1 VRSANEIKQD
11 VRDELLWDPRVNDG
25 RVSVDVSD
33 NVVTLSGS
41 VDSYTQRLCAA
52 LDAER
57 VLGVSAVVN
66 HLDVIVPSFHART
79 DKDIARAAAD
89 ALQWNVDVPANRVTV
104 RVDNG
109 MVTLDGAVDWYYQK
123 DAAESAV
130 QGLFGVRGVVDRI
143 TVQPQMTPSPSD
155 VRNRIVAALQRGA
168 ETDANNIV
176 VDTDGNGQ
184 VTLRGTAHSWAER
197 DDAERAAWMAPG
209 VRTVNDLLVV
219 QV

>member
-1 VRSANEIKQD
+1 VRNANEIKQD

-25 RVSVDVSD
+25 KVKIDVNN

-57 VLGVSAVVN
+57 VFGVSAVVN
-66 HLDVIVPSFHART
+66 HLDVVVPSFHARS
-79 DKDIARAAAD
+79 DKDIARAAVD
-89 ALQWNVDVPANRVTV
+89 ALQWNVDVPANRITV

-109 MVTLDGAVDWYYQK
+109 TVTLDGSVDWYYQK
-123 DAAESAV
+123 SAAESAV
-130 QGLFGVRGVVDRI
+130 QGLFGVRSVVDRI
-143 TVQPQMTPSPSD
+143 LVEPQMTPSPID
-155 VRNRIVAALQRGA
+155 VRDRIVAALKRGA
-168 ETDANNIV
+168 ETDADNIT

-184 VTLRGTAHSWAER
+184 VTLRGIAHSWAER

-209 VRTVNDLLVV
+209 VRTVNDQLVV